1 MRLGIRKEFFTM
13 LSGYKKYIPFKPIN
27 IPDRTWPDKVI
38 TKAPV
43 WCSVDLRDGNQ
54 ALVDPMNLQEKLEL
68 FDTLVKI
75 GVKEIEVGFPS
86 ASETEYEI
94 LRTLIDGNYIPDDVT
109 IQVLVQARPHL
120 IKKTFEAIKGAKN
133 VIVHFYN
140 STSTLQRKVVFKT
153 DMQGVIDIAVKGA
166 KLIKELTDEELREC
180 PDMNIRYEYSPES
193 FTGTEIDNAIE
204 ICERVMEVIG
214 ATPENPIILN
224 LPSTVECSTPNGYA
238 DQIEYFC
245 RNIKNRE
252 SAIISLHPHND
263 RGEGVAATEL
273 ALMAGADRVEG
284 TLFGNGERTGN
295 VDIVTLA
302 LNMWTQG
309 VDPKLDFHDI
319 NAIKEVYERTT
330 KMKVPPRQ
338 PYAGELVFTAFSG
351 SHQDAINKGKIY
363 MDETHSDYWEVPYL
377 PIDPA
382 DVGREYEPVIRIN
395 SQSGKGGSAFIL
407 ANDYGIKMPKA
418 MHPEFG
424 AVVQRACD
432 EKGKELKAGE
442 VFDLFQ
448 KEYRNVCG
456 PYRLLNYKVSE
467 EKKESDSLTSVHFSG
482 EIKYKDEAPV
492 KITGEG
498 SGPIGAFF
506 SAIKAVG
513 ITDYEFVDYSE
524 HAISVGSD
532 SKAISYIHLKNPQ
545 GKDVFGIG
553 VSHNI
558 SYASMKGIVCAINRD
573 QPDTMRD
580 DTMPGIFDV
589 C

>member
-1 MRLGIRKEFFTM
+1 MM
-13 LSGYKKYIPFKPIN
+13 NQGYKKYKPFTPIDL
-27 IPDRTWPDKVI
+27 PDRQWPNRVI
-38 TKAPV
+38 DHAPI

-54 ALVDPMNLQEKLEL
+54 ALVDPMNLEEKLEY
-68 FDTLVKI
+68 FKTLIEV
-75 GVKEIEVGFPS
+75 GFKEIEVGFPS

-94 LRTLIDGNYIPDDVT
+94 LRTLIDGHYIPDDVT

-120 IKKTFEAIKGAKN
+120 IKKTFEAIDGAKN

-153 DMQGVIDIAVKGA
+153 DMDGVIQIAVDGA
-166 KLIKELTDEELREC
+166 RLIYELTEEEKKRHPE
-180 PDMNIRYEYSPES
+180 MNIRFEYSPES
-193 FTGTEIDNAIE
+193 FTGTEMDNAVE
-204 ICERVMEVIG
+204 ICRRVMEELHI
-214 ATPENPIILN
+214 TKENPIILN
-224 LPSTVECSTPNGYA
+224 LPSTVEGSSPNGYA

-245 RNIKNRE
+245 RHLPNRDA
-252 SAIISLHPHND
+252 AIISLHPHND

-295 VDIVTLA
+295 VDVVTLA

-309 VDPKLDFHDI
+309 VDPKLDFHNI
-319 NAIKEVYERTT
+319 NEIKEVYERCT
-330 KMKVPPRQ
+330 KMQVPPRQ

-363 MDETHSDYWEVPYL
+363 MEESGTPYWEIPYL

-382 DVGREYEPVIRIN
+382 DVGREYEPIIRIN
-395 SQSGKGGSAFIL
+395 SQSGKGGTAFIL
-407 ANDYGIKMPKA
+407 ANNYGIKMPKS
-418 MHPEFG
+418 MHPEFS
-424 AVVQRACD
+424 AVVQKACD
-432 EKGKELKAGE
+432 EKGKELKAEE

-448 KEYRNVCG
+448 QEYRNVCG
-456 PYRLLNYKVSE
+456 PYRLVNYKISE
-467 EKKESDSLTSVHFSG
+467 EKNEQDDLTHVHISG
-482 EIKYKDEAPV
+482 ELKYKDNAPV
-492 KITGEG
+492 QIEG
-498 SGPIGAFF
+498 NGNGPVAAFCDAMNQTEVA
-506 SAIKAVG
+506 S
-513 ITDYEFVDYSE
+513 YQFVDYSE

-545 GKDVFGIG
+545 GKDIFGIG

-558 SYASMKGIVCAINRD
+558 GYASMKGIICAINRD
-573 QPDTMRD
+573 QADTMRD
-580 DTMPGIFDV
+580 DTMPGIFEV

>member
-1 MRLGIRKEFFTM
+1 MM
-13 LSGYKKYIPFKPIN
+13 NQGYKKYKPFTPIDL
-27 IPDRTWPDKVI
+27 PDRQWPNRVI
-38 TKAPV
+38 DHAPI

-54 ALVDPMNLQEKLEL
+54 ALVDPMNLEEKLEY
-68 FDTLVKI
+68 FKTLIAV
-75 GVKEIEVGFPS
+75 GFKEIEVGFPS

-94 LRTLIDGNYIPDDVT
+94 LRTLIDGHCIPDDVT

-120 IKKTFEAIKGAKN
+120 IKKTFEAIDGAKN

-153 DMQGVIDIAVKGA
+153 DMDGVIQIAVDGA
-166 KLIKELTDEELREC
+166 RLIYALTEEEKKRHPE
-180 PDMNIRYEYSPES
+180 MNIRFEYSPES
-193 FTGTEIDNAIE
+193 FTGTEMDNAVE
-204 ICERVMEVIG
+204 ICRRVMEELHI
-214 ATPENPIILN
+214 TKENPIILN
-224 LPSTVECSTPNGYA
+224 LPSTVEGSSPNGYA

-245 RNIKNRE
+245 RHLPNRDA
-252 SAIISLHPHND
+252 AIISLHPHND

-295 VDIVTLA
+295 VDVVTLA

-309 VDPKLDFHDI
+309 VDPQLDFHNI
-319 NAIKEVYERTT
+319 NKIKEVYERCT
-330 KMKVPPRQ
+330 KMQVPPRQ

-363 MDETHSDYWEVPYL
+363 MEESGTPYWEIPYL

-382 DVGREYEPVIRIN
+382 DVGREYEPIIRIN
-395 SQSGKGGSAFIL
+395 SQSGKGGTAFIL
-407 ANDYGIKMPKA
+407 ANNYGIKMPKS
-418 MHPEFG
+418 MHPEFS
-424 AVVQRACD
+424 AVVQKACD
-432 EKGKELKAGE
+432 EKGKELKAEE

-448 KEYRNVCG
+448 QEYRNVCG
-456 PYRLLNYKVSE
+456 PYRLVNYKISE
-467 EKKESDSLTSVHFSG
+467 EKNEQDDLTHVHFSG
-482 EIKYKDEAPV
+482 ELKYKGNAPV
-492 KITGEG
+492 QIEG
-498 SGPIGAFF
+498 NGNGPVAAFCDAMNQTEVA
-506 SAIKAVG
+506 S
-513 ITDYEFVDYSE
+513 YQFVDYSE

-545 GKDVFGIG
+545 GKDIFGIG

-558 SYASMKGIVCAINRD
+558 GYASMKGIICAINRD
-573 QPDTMRD
+573 QADTMRD
-580 DTMPGIFDV
+580 DTMPGIFEV

>member
-1 MRLGIRKEFFTM
+1 MM
-13 LSGYKKYIPFKPIN
+13 NQGYKKYKPFTPIDL
-27 IPDRTWPDKVI
+27 PDRQWPNRVI
-38 TKAPV
+38 DHAPI

-54 ALVDPMNLQEKLEL
+54 ALVDPMNLEEKLEY
-68 FDTLVKI
+68 FKTLIAV
-75 GVKEIEVGFPS
+75 GFKEIEVGFPS

-94 LRTLIDGNYIPDDVT
+94 LRTLIDGHYIPDDVT

-120 IKKTFEAIKGAKN
+120 IKKTFEAIDGAKN

-153 DMQGVIDIAVKGA
+153 DMDGVIQIAVDGA
-166 KLIKELTDEELREC
+166 RLIYDLTEEEKKRHPE
-180 PDMNIRYEYSPES
+180 MNIRFEYSPES
-193 FTGTEIDNAIE
+193 FTGTEMDNAVE
-204 ICERVMEVIG
+204 ICRRVMEELHI
-214 ATPENPIILN
+214 TKENPIILN
-224 LPSTVECSTPNGYA
+224 LPSTVEGSSPNGYA

-245 RNIKNRE
+245 RHLPNRDA
-252 SAIISLHPHND
+252 AIISLHPHND

-295 VDIVTLA
+295 VDVVTLA

-309 VDPKLDFHDI
+309 IDPELDFHNI
-319 NAIKEVYERTT
+319 NEIKEVYERCT
-330 KMKVPPRQ
+330 KMQVPPRQ

-363 MDETHSDYWEVPYL
+363 MEESGTPYWEIPYL

-382 DVGREYEPVIRIN
+382 DVGREYEPIIRIN
-395 SQSGKGGSAFIL
+395 SQSGKGGTAFIL
-407 ANDYGIKMPKA
+407 ANNYGIKMPKS
-418 MHPEFG
+418 MHPEFS
-424 AVVQRACD
+424 AVVQKACD
-432 EKGKELKAGE
+432 EKGKELKAEE

-448 KEYRNVCG
+448 QEYRNVCG
-456 PYRLLNYKVSE
+456 PYRLVNYKISE
-467 EKKESDSLTSVHFSG
+467 EKNEQDDLTHVHFSG
-482 EIKYKDEAPV
+482 ELKYKDNAPV
-492 KITGEG
+492 QIEG
-498 SGPIGAFF
+498 NGNGPVAAFCDAMNQTEVA
-506 SAIKAVG
+506 S
-513 ITDYEFVDYSE
+513 YQFVDYSE

-545 GKDVFGIG
+545 GKDIFGIG

-558 SYASMKGIVCAINRD
+558 GYASMKGIICAINRD
-573 QPDTMRD
+573 QADTMRD
-580 DTMPGIFDV
+580 DTMPGIFEV